1 MEKTEIKD
9 KQVELKGNIWY
20 KKIVYNL
27 PLYIYLPMLILI
39 LTATFTGNL
48 PNNMV
53 GATAFLLL
61 VAGGLVFVGDRIPI
75 WKDWIGGGLI
85 FCLVVGGIISYYH
98 VLPEKSYN
106 VITAFYYKPTNMLV
120 WCVAALIAGSI
131 LSMPRTYLI
140 KALPL
145 YIPSIFGGLIFSC
158 IFVFAGASIAG
169 YGGIKG
175 LLTVVLPI
183 EGGGLGAG
191 AIPISQIYANATG
204 MEVDQVFSMI
214 IPAVVIGNVVAI
226 IIASLLYRIGE
237 MKPNLSGN
245 GVLMPKERWMPSGG
259 IKKVDIKLTNETIM
273 AGWTV
278 AVSFLVIG
286 YALRKIVPIHYFAIM
301 IILTALVKI
310 LNILPDDIEQ
320 SAGHFY
326 KFVATGFYGPL
337 LLGVGLVHF
346 KLDVLLETITP
357 TYLVLAILA
366 VAGAAFGAAII
377 GRLFGLYP
385 IESALTGG
393 LCMANMGGSG
403 DIAVLAAARRIE
415 LMPFAQISSR
425 IGGAIMLI
433 IAQLAIGIWSHYL

>member
-9 KQVELKGNIWY
+9 KHVELRGNIWY

-39 LTATFTGNL
+39 LIATFTGNL

-61 VAGGLVFVGDRIPI
+61 VGGGLVFVGDRMPI

-98 VLPEKSYN
+98 ILPEESYN
-106 VITAFYYKPTNMLV
+106 IIAAFYYKPTNMLV
-120 WCVAALIAGSI
+120 WCIAALIAGSI
-131 LSMPRTYLI
+131 LSMPRPYLI
-140 KALPL
+140 KALPF
-145 YIPSIFGGLIFSC
+145 YFPAIFGGLIFSL
-158 IFVFAGASIAG
+158 IFVFAGASITG
-169 YGGIKG
+169 YGGIKSI
-175 LLTVVLPI
+175 LTVVLPI

-191 AIPISQIYANATG
+191 AIPISQIYASATG
-204 MEVDQVFSMI
+204 MDVDQIFSMI
-214 IPAVVIGNVVAI
+214 IPAVVAGNIVAI
-226 IIASLLYRIGE
+226 IVASLLYRIGE
-237 MKPNLSGN
+237 MKPSLSGN
-245 GVLMPKERWMPSGG
+245 GVIMPKERWMPAGG
-259 IKKVDIKLTNETIM
+259 IKKVNIKLTNETII

-286 YALRKIVPIHYFAIM
+286 YALGKIIPIHYFAIM

-310 LNILPDDIEQ
+310 LNILPDEIEQ

-326 KFVATGFYGPL
+326 NFIAIGFYGPL
-337 LLGVGLVHF
+337 LLGIGLVHF

-357 TYLVLAILA
+357 IFLFLTVLA
-366 VAGAAFGAAII
+366 VVGAALGAGIF

-385 IESALTGG
+385 IESAITGG

-403 DIAVLAAARRIE
+403 DIAVLAAARRME

-433 IAQLAIGIWSHYL
+433 IAQVAISIWSHYL

>member
-20 KKIVYNL
+20 KNIVYNL

-39 LTATFTGNL
+39 LIATFTGNL

-98 VLPEKSYN
+98 ILPEKSYN
-106 VITAFYYKPTNMLV
+106 TIAAFYSSPTNMLV

-131 LSMPRTYLI
+131 LSMPRPYLI
-140 KALPL
+140 KAFPRYL
-145 YIPSIFGGLIFSC
+145 PSILGGLIFGC
-158 IFVFAGASIAG
+158 LFVFAGAVITG
-169 YGGIKG
+169 YGGIKSI
-175 LLTVVLPI
+175 LTILLPI

-191 AIPISQIYANATG
+191 AIPISQIYAKATG
-204 MEVDQVFSMI
+204 MDVDQIFSMV

-226 IIASLLYRIGE
+226 LVASLLYRIGE
-237 MKPNLSGN
+237 RKPNLSGD
-245 GVLMPKERWMPSGG
+245 GILMPEENWMPAGG
-259 IKKVDIKLTNETIM
+259 IKKVDIKLTNETIT

-278 AVSFLVIG
+278 AASLLVVG
-286 YALRKIVPIHYFAIM
+286 YALSKIIPIHYFAIM
-301 IILTALVKI
+301 IILTGLVKI
-310 LNILPDDIEQ
+310 LNILPDEIEQ

-326 KFVATGFYGPL
+326 QFVATGFYGPL

-357 TYLVLAILA
+357 VYLFLTVLVVI
-366 VAGAAFGAAII
+366 GAALGAGIF

-385 IESALTGG
+385 IESAITGG

-403 DIAVLAAARRIE
+403 DIAVLAAAHRIK

-433 IAQLAIGIWSHYL
+433 IAQIAISIWSHYL